1 MMIND
6 QGVEK
11 AYENMTADRD
21 AFLTRAR
28 NCAELTIPT
37 LMPPEGH
44 GGHTQYLT
52 PYQAVGARGVNNLA
66 SKLLMTLLPPNSPF
80 FRLTID
86 DFNLVEL
93 GAEGRGKAEE
103 ALARIE
109 RSATQEIETKAI
121 RVPTYEALKQ
131 LIVCGNALV
140 YMPQEGGMKVFRLDR
155 YVVKRDTMGNLLKL
169 ITKETIAFSAL
180 PKIVQEALQD
190 NPDYQVDVNKKE
202 CDLYTCVR
210 KEGKKYVVHQEVKG
224 VPIPKS
230 QGVYPE
236 DKLPWLPLRFIA
248 VDGSD
253 YGRSYCEEIIGD
265 LKSLEALTRA
275 IVEGSAASAKLL
287 FMVRPNGTT
296 KIRNIADSPN
306 GGIISGDANDVTT
319 LQANKFNDFRV
330 AQETMN
336 GITQRLSYSFLL
348 NSSVQRQAE
357 RVTAEEVRFMAQE
370 LETALGGIYSVLSQ
384 EFQLPL
390 VNLLLAKMQKEG
402 KMPKF
407 PKDTLKPQIV
417 TGLEALGRGQD
428 LNKLQAFLQYLAPL
442 GQQVLAQ
449 ELNID
454 DYIVVEC
461 YRIID
466 PDTYTD
472 VYNDYY
478 LKKYATALIKKQWGQ
493 NLLKF
498 EGMQMPGG
506 VTFNGRQIYDDAI
519 ADIEKLEE
527 EMRLNW
533 EDPVDFYSG

>member
-1 MMIND
+1 MNND
-6 QGVEK
+6 QGIAK
-11 AYENMTADRD
+11 AYEHMAADRD

-28 NCAELTIPT
+28 ACAELTIPT

-44 GGHTQYLT
+44 NGTSQYDT

-86 DFNLVEL
+86 DYNLIEL

-103 ALARIE
+103 ALGRIE
-109 RSATQEIETKAI
+109 RSAAQVIETKAI
-121 RVPTYEALKQ
+121 RVPTFEALKQ
-131 LIVCGNALV
+131 LIVSGNALV
-140 YMPQEGGMKVFRLDR
+140 HMPKNGGMKVFRLDR
-155 YVVKRDTMGNLLKL
+155 YVVSRDTMGNLLKI
-169 ITKETIAFSAL
+169 ITKETIAYDAL
-180 PKIVQEALQD
+180 PKEVQEALLE
-190 NPDYQVDVNKKE
+190 NPEYQQTVDKKE
-202 CDLYTCVR
+202 CDLYTCVKR
-210 KEGKKYVVHQEVKG
+210 DGKKFTIHQEVKG
-224 VPIPKS
+224 IMIPKS
-230 QGVYPE
+230 QGTYPE
-236 DKLPWLPLRFIA
+236 DKLPWMPLRFIA

-287 FMVRPNGTT
+287 FLVRPNGTT

-330 AQETMN
+330 AQETMQK
-336 GITQRLSYSFLL
+336 ITERLSFSFLL

-357 RVTAEEVRFMAQE
+357 RVTAEEVRYMAQE

-390 VNLLLAKMQKEG
+390 VNLLLAKLQDEK

-428 LNKLQAFLQYLAPL
+428 LNKLSAFLQYLQPL
-442 GQQVLAQ
+442 GQQVIAQ
-449 ELNID
+449 QLNVD
-454 DYIVVEC
+454 DYID
-461 YRIID
+461 RLGASLGID
-466 PDTYTD
+466 T
-472 VYNDYY
+472 
-478 LKKYATALIKKQWGQ
+478 LGLIKSPEELQAAQQQQQQMMQQQQLMQLAEKGVAPAVKGAVESGMMQQQQQ
-493 NLLKF
+493 N
-498 EGMQMPGG
+498 
-506 VTFNGRQIYDDAI
+506 
-519 ADIEKLEE
+519 EE
-527 EMRLNW
+527 E
-533 EDPVDFYSG
+533 